1 MSQRNK
7 IPTRLGKE
15 KDAGSILYQKIKTL
29 ICEARQNSYRA
40 VNFAMVQSY
49 WNIGRLIVEEEQHG
63 RERAEYGT
71 HLISKLAQRLTSE
84 FGKGFTQQN
93 LRNFRQFYLTFQ
105 VENSQEQIR
114 YTLRSE
120 LSWSHYR
127 LLMRVE
133 NPKAC
138 MYYMNEAAEQNWS
151 VRALERQINSFYYER
166 ILASH
171 GDKKVA
177 AEAQQKIKPLQTRPE
192 DFIKDPYVLEFLDL
206 NPDWSYLEKDI
217 EQALIDKLQQFL
229 LELGKGFSFVARQ
242 QRISTETSH
251 FYIDL
256 VFYNFILKCF
266 ILIDLKTGKLTH
278 QDIGQMDMY
287 VRIYEDRFKTEGDNP
302 TIGIILC
309 AEKDETIVRYSVLK
323 ENQKLFASRYKLYLP
338 TEQELVEE
346 LEREKALF
354 LRSKK
359 ENGGKNGSKIDS

>member
-1 MSQRNK
+1 MLKPLDRKNK
-7 IPTRLGKE
+7 IPTELEKE
-15 KDAGSILYQKIKTL
+15 KDDVIILLEKIKT
-29 ICEARQNSYRA
+29 IIREARQNSYRA

-49 WNIGRLIVEEEQHG
+49 WNIGMLIVEEEQRG

-71 HLISKLAQRLTSE
+71 YLIPKLAKKLTSE

-105 VENSQEQIR
+105 VNNSEGQIR

-171 GDKKVA
+171 SDKKVI
-177 AEAQQKIKPLQTRPE
+177 AEAQQKTKQMQTKAE
-192 DFIKDPYVLEFLDL
+192 DFLKDPYVLEFLNL

-217 EQALIDKLQQFL
+217 EHALIDKLQQFL

-266 ILIDLKTGKLTH
+266 VLIDLKTGKLTH

-287 VRIYEDRFKTEGDNP
+287 VRLYEDQFKSEGDNP

-309 AEKDETIVRYSVLK
+309 AEKDETVVRYSILK
-323 ENQKLFASRYKLYLP
+323 ENQNLFASRYKLYLP

-346 LEREKALF
+346 LEREKALI
-354 LRSKK
+354 LCSKT
-359 ENGGKNGSKIDS
+359 EISK